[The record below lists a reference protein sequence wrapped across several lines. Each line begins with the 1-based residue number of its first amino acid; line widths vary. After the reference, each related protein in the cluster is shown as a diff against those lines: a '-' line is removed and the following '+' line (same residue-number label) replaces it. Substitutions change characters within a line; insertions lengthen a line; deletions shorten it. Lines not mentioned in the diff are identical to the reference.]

1 MRVNGLW
8 LAGMIMLFFFGAV
21 LLNDRL
27 SGASAAQL
35 PEPAATALPAVA
47 PEPVPTA
54 DPAAVR
60 YPYDEFIL
68 TQGPHGQSYGQ
79 LAIDLTAGNGAPI
92 LSPISGTVTALYIDE
107 YNNTTLVLD
116 NEIWQ
121 VLLLHGDY
129 SVQPGQAVSIGQVIG
144 SESNHGYTLDCGATC
159 ATAATAATIRTSS
172 YSINAGQNVNP
183 LEVLARLRGR
193 FINKRFSLRFQA
205 YIAWPLTSSVQG

>member
-1 MRVNGLW
+1 MTERFKGIPMRVNGLW

-35 PEPAATALPAVA
+35 PGPAATALPAVA

-144 SESNHGYTLDCGATC
+144 SESNHGYTLDWWGNLCDGRDCGYHSHFNLFDK
-159 ATAATAATIRTSS
+159 RL
-172 YSINAGQNVNP
+172 GQNVNP
-183 LEVLARLRGR
+183 LEVLGD
-193 FINKRFSLRFQA
+193 
-205 YIAWPLTSSVQG
+205 G